1 MIRAFKWLGFVISL
15 PITQSNICTA
25 QTEQQEQHA
34 WNWEALVVR
43 DTLIPRP
50 WQLGDVASLGPG
62 APLGDSNRDAYGDYF
77 VSGAN
82 LPDIGSGRDLRT
94 LWTFSRA
101 PQRHE
106 STRFDLPGFSPISWQ
121 STNDMQTLALVK
133 PPSGNTRLIARYS
146 CPGFSS
152 CLGAFDLESG
162 KLLFSIAAPPPDAQG
177 NQLIVFD
184 AAVPAGDVDI
194 DGCDDVFFEGR
205 TLGGTQYG
213 VGILSGVDGSLIWQ
227 RFFPDRSF
235 VLPRTV
241 NWTGANRDLNGD
253 QVPDC
258 IGSYVDTSL
267 VSHYLALSGSD
278 GSVLWDLQ
286 DPYALATFTRPG
298 VLSPDLS
305 GDGISDFVLSSNAS
319 SLSGSSLGAIVAVSG
334 ATGQVL
340 WAQSR
345 DAMTHKA
352 ERVWGRGVTIAFESP
367 VWTAPYGQGDK
378 GPLVFAAV
386 QIHGSQFGFRGR
398 YRVAICL
405 DAVDGSFEGFA
416 EYPETID
423 PWASEDFQHLDAP
436 IWAESL
442 QLLGDIDGDGWTE
455 IGAQVLIDSQSPD
468 YETYYAIVGN
478 RSWHVPNVARPDSEV
493 QCGLFIPSS
502 PGLPFSILA
511 STAFD
516 AKAGRVFA
524 GWRTDL
530 AHSATL
536 QSSLSRPIRGKLDVQ
551 GRADLRLSVPPS
563 QSLVGQVLYTQALV
577 VDPSKP
583 HRIKTMSSLGV
594 TEIQ

>member
-1 MIRAFKWLGFVISL
+1 MSSLLFQTTICALFSAFFGRVGL
-15 PITQSNICTA
+15 A
-25 QTEQQEQHA
+25 QTGE
-34 WNWEALVVR
+34 EATPVWDWSEFVVR
-43 DTLIPRP
+43 DVLTPSA
-50 WQLGDVASLGPG
+50 WQPGDISSLGPG
-62 APLGDSNRDAYGDYF
+62 LALGDAAQDGYSDWFLRGVNAPPF
-77 VSGAN
+77 
-82 LPDIGSGRDLRT
+82 GSGRRAMEI
-94 LWTFSRA
+94 WTVS
-101 PQRHE
+101 E
-106 STRFDLPGFSPISWQ
+106 SPVAGGAR
-121 STNDMQTLALVK
+121 QTAVPTFGPVHWSVSSGLHKLSLARI
-133 PPSGNTRLIARYS
+133 PSGSTRLIAGYS

-152 CLGAFDLESG
+152 CLAAFDLGAERM
-162 KLLFSIAAPPPDAQG
+162 LFAIPYPPPDSFG
-177 NQLIVFD
+177 NQLLAFD
-184 AAVPAGDVDI
+184 TATTAGDLNG
-194 DGCDDVFFEGR
+194 DGYDDVFFEGR
-205 TLGGTQYG
+205 SQGAMHYG
-213 VGILSGVDGSLIWQ
+213 VGALSGADGQVLWQ
-227 RFFPDRSF
+227 EFFPNFNDILEGTLF
-235 VLPRTV
+235 
-241 NWTGANRDLNGD
+241 WTGAERDLDGD
-253 QVPDC
+253 QIPDC
-258 IGSYVDTSL
+258 IGSYLDSTL
-267 VSHYLALSGSD
+267 VSHFIALSGAD
-278 GSVLWDLQ
+278 GSLIWSLQ
-286 DPYALATFTRPG
+286 DAYALASFTRPG
-298 VLSPDLS
+298 VLSPDFS

-340 WAQSR
+340 WTQSR
-345 DAMTHKA
+345 DALTHKA
-352 ERVWGRGVTIAFESP
+352 EQVWGSGVTIAFESP
-367 VWTAPYGQGDK
+367 VWTAPYGPGDK

-386 QIHGSQFGFRGR
+386 QVHGSLFGFRGR

-405 DAVDGSFEGFA
+405 DAVDGSFEGFV

-516 AKAGRVFA
+516 AKAGRAFA

-551 GRADLRLSVPPS
+551 GRADLRLSVPLS